1 MFASLNGQHPLWA
14 AVGLHALQ
22 PQHNLLC
29 GFSLR
34 HKEGKIITSIQSIFI
49 KTFVS
54 HNVVLDSTKML
65 WGSFMESLKLYVH
78 LKCTLGSVYL
88 WSDQKWWNRSLLH
101 MQLERTSSDQRS
113 WLHYKCDVQN
123 ERDNFYEPHLYLV
136 VLFTCNR
143 IARNWC
149 YNAKKLR
156 LNIHPNSNTEIF
168 SKMPNKNIKPCQK
181 KIHIL
186 LTLTLRHF

>member
-1 MFASLNGQHPLWA
+1 
-14 AVGLHALQ
+14 
-22 PQHNLLC
+22 
-29 GFSLR
+29 
-34 HKEGKIITSIQSIFI
+34 
-49 KTFVS
+49 
-54 HNVVLDSTKML
+54 ML
-65 WGSFMESLKLYVH
+65 WGSFVESLKLYVH

-113 WLHYKCDVQN
+113 WVHYKCDVQN
-123 ERDNFYEPHLYLV
+123 ECDNFYEPHLYLV

-181 KIHIL
+181 KPTYIANTNPKTL
-186 LTLTLRHF
+186 LACSSPCVDTVYTSGSQFGQELEERIYFSFTVQSYTLCWIIQ